1 MPFHTEM
8 LPLKFSEGVKQS
20 VAATKK
26 NEEKKKSE
34 KKQNYE
40 EVGERVHC

>member
-1 MPFHTEM
+1 M
-8 LPLKFSEGVKQS
+8 LPLKFSEGAKQN
-20 VAATKK
+20 VAATTKK
-26 NEEKKKSE
+26 MKRTKSE